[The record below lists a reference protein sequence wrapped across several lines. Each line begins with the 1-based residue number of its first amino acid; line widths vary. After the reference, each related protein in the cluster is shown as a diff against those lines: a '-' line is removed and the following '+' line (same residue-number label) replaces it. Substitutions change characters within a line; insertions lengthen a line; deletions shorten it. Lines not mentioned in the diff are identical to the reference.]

1 MVQNFHISWFI
12 RSINASTNRWQQVY
26 MSCGFWKFK
35 FDLLHKFSY
44 PNSREVSLYMPNL
57 VRGGDHPLNYQRKRA
72 WRFPIVGMGCDKFNY
87 IITSMPIVWFFQEC
101 RIVLDC
107 TRVTH
112 SQPSLKL
119 LFSGINYN
127 RNDGIRTSTE
137 LQLALK

>member
-1 MVQNFHISWFI
+1 MHQRIGGS
-12 RSINASTNRWQQVY
+12 RSICHVVSGNLNLISSINSLIQIAE
-26 MSCGFWKFK
+26 KFPYICLI
-35 FDLLHKFSY
+35 LL
-44 PNSREVSLYMPNL
+44 E
-57 VRGGDHPLNYQRKRA
+57 GGDHPLNYQRKRA

-112 SQPSLKL
+112 SRPSLKL